1 MKITTKGLKNELTV
15 RSLNKKQYKQLDF
28 KHTGFENKKFQTIV
42 QNGILYFSTTDMKKP
57 SDWRELGTVVGKTIL
72 RTKAK
77 SACTI
82 LTKVEDEFLEG
93 VLLSDYSFNR
103 YKSEKKIEKEV
114 ILQVIVNSNQ
124 GKSVKDKLK
133 EITARVKA
141 QNTTKDWVNTAPE
154 DAHSASIL
162 KYVEK
167 KFKGSFVDV
176 TIYNE
181 KYLKQLGMNGHLA
194 VNRASR
200 HKAMTIKLDY
210 NPFANGANVK
220 HNVFVGKGLTYD
232 SGGLD
237 IKTGGHMTGMK
248 SDKAGAMTL
257 LGFMEYIKT
266 HGAATRVTCY
276 LALAE
281 NMIDGTAYKSDD
293 VLTMKNGK
301 TVHIKNTDAE
311 GRIVLFDNLCLAEE
325 EYPKA
330 TTYHSLA
337 TLTGAAVYQFDGA
350 CGLVGFNDELKK
362 KIQKCGRK
370 TGEIY
375 MDAAFHTDMMDG
387 VDDKLADLSNTGT
400 PNMGCQ
406 KAGLFLTNAMTK
418 KGKKRYV
425 HHDIA
430 GPAFVKGFATG
441 FGVRTLI
448 NFIKGK

>member
-1 MKITTKGLKNELTV
+1 MKLTTKGLKNELTV

-28 KHTGFENKKFQTIV
+28 KHTGFENKKLQTIV
-42 QNGILYFSTTDMKKP
+42 KDDILYFSTTDMINP
-57 SDWRELGTVVGKTIL
+57 SDWRELGITVGKAIQA
-72 RTKAK
+72 TKVK

-82 LTKVEDEFLEG
+82 LSKVEDEFLEG
-93 VLLSDYSFNR
+93 ILLSDYSFDK
-103 YKSEKKIEKEV
+103 YKSEVKEV
-114 ILQVIVNSNQ
+114 KEVKLQVIVKKDIDV
-124 GKSVKDKLK
+124 KSKLK
-133 EITARVKA
+133 EISARVKA
-141 QNTTKDWVNTAPE
+141 QNLTKDWVNTTPE
-154 DAHSASIL
+154 DAHSGSIG
-162 KYVEK
+162 
-167 KFKGSFVDV
+167 KFIHKRFENTQIKV
-176 TIYNE
+176 TEYNE
-181 KYLKQLGMNGHLA
+181 KDLKKLGMRGHLA

-200 HKAMTIKLDY
+200 HEAKTYKLEY
-210 NPFANGANVK
+210 NPFDKGVK
-220 HNVFVGKGLTYD
+220 KEHHIFVGKGLTYD

-237 IKTGGHMTGMK
+237 IKTGGHMRDMK

-257 LGFMEYIKT
+257 LGLMDYIARIGIDCK
-266 HGAATRVTCY
+266 VTCY

-281 NMIDGTAYKSDD
+281 NMIDGTAYKADD

-311 GRIVLFDNLCLAEE
+311 GRIVLFDNLSLAEE

-350 CGLVGFNDELKK
+350 CGLVGFNEKLKRK
-362 KIQKCGRK
+362 VQKNGRK

-375 MDAAFHTDMMDG
+375 MNAEFHTDMMNG

-430 GPAFVKGFATG
+430 GPAFKDGFATG

-448 NFIKGK
+448 SFLKVV